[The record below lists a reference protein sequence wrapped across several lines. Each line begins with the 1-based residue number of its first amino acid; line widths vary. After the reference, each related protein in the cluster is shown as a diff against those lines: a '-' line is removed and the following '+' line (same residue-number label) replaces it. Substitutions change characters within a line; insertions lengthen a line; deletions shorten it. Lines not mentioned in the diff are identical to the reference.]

1 MELIIPSQFNLPEI
15 PDIRPDNSI
24 AAILNDQN
32 MNLIS
37 CSRKNVPAGVY
48 DLSVYIANHF
58 RLVYPFLGCMRKQ
71 LCYPDKSAE
80 SSFVYTANTATE
92 YDAAVSLAKK
102 LRPCGFFMNFSFNNK
117 TMSLSGR
124 LTNLSAYTEFI
135 SGTFAEL
142 AAAALISKS
151 ISNLHLT
158 DAELMRN
165 LIITDKNGTQHE
177 LDLAVRHGE
186 RLLFIEV
193 KSGTKFCPEQ
203 LLTATAPFSGACN
216 VVMFSLNTT
225 PEEAEIA
232 HYFSGVPVFVT
243 PSALNLFVNSWLKG
257 EASDVSIAA

>member
-1 MELIIPSQFNLPEI
+1 MEMIIPSQFNLPEI
-15 PDIRPDNSI
+15 PDIRTDNSI

-37 CSRKNVPAGVY
+37 CARKNVPSGVY
-48 DLSVYIANHF
+48 DLSLYIANHF

-71 LCYPDKSAE
+71 LCYPDKSVE
-80 SSFVYTANTATE
+80 SSFVYTANTASE

-117 TMSLSGR
+117 TMTVSGR

-165 LIITDKNGTQHE
+165 LIITDKNGAQHE
-177 LDLAVRHGE
+177 LDLAVRHGD

-203 LLTATAPFSGACN
+203 LLTATAPFSDACD
-216 VVMFSLNTT
+216 VAMFSLNTT

-232 HYFSGVPVFVT
+232 YYFSGVPVFVT
-243 PSALNLFVNSWLKG
+243 PQALSRFVNSWLEG
-257 EASDVSIAA
+257 EEAHSFVAA